1 MPGGN
6 WTVTGPQSI
15 DVDAVTS
22 LKLGLVRGSFT
33 ITEHDDPSVR
43 LQFSEVHGDPV
54 AVSLNGGRLEVRHQL
69 HGAQGWFK
77 NLMETVNHN
86 SDNAAA
92 VTVAIPRGVEV
103 EAGTVSGEGLAS
115 GISAHVRLNTV
126 SGAVTAEDTSGELQ
140 VNTVSGQ
147 VSVRNHRGVL
157 TAKSISGEVTASGHF
172 THVRTNTVSGHLDFN
187 LLGYTQDFGSNSV
200 SGDLTIT
207 LPADVGIDIVAKSAG
222 GAVILDGSQCLP
234 TNGKVET
241 IAGPDMQLM
250 LVRTNSLSGK
260 TTIIHAPG
268 PVGAEGDAER

>member
-103 EAGTVSGEGLAS
+103 EAGTVSGKGLAS

-260 TTIIHAPG
+260 TAIIHAPG
-268 PVGAEGDAER
+268 PVGGEGDAER

>member
-43 LQFSEVHGDPV
+43 LQFSVVHGSLV
-54 AVSLNGGRLEVRHQL
+54 KKSLNGGRLAVRHQL

-207 LPADVGIDIVAKSAG
+207 LPADVGVDIVAKSAG

>member
-86 SDNAAA
+86 SDNSVA

>member
-103 EAGTVSGEGLAS
+103 EAGTVSGKGLAS
-115 GISAHVRLNTV
+115 GISANVRLNTV

-260 TTIIHAPG
+260 TAIIHAPG
-268 PVGAEGDAER
+268 PVGGEGDAER

>member
-15 DVDAVTS
+15 EVDAVTS

-207 LPADVGIDIVAKSAG
+207 LPADVGVDIVAKSAG

>member
-86 SDNAAA
+86 SDNSVA

-115 GISAHVRLNTV
+115 GISALVRLNTV
-126 SGAVTAEDTSGELQ
+126 SGAVTAENTSGELQ

-147 VSVRNHRGVL
+147 VSVRNHQGVL

-172 THVRTNTVSGHLDFN
+172 THVRTNTVSGHLVFN

-200 SGDLTIT
+200 SGDLAIT
-207 LPADVGIDIVAKSAG
+207 LPADVGVDIVAKSAG

-260 TTIIHAPG
+260 TTIMHAPG
-268 PVGAEGDAER
+268 PVGTEGDAER

>member
-43 LQFSEVHGDPV
+43 LQFSAVHGDPV

-207 LPADVGIDIVAKSAG
+207 LPADVGVDIVAKSAG

>member
-1 MPGGN
+1 M
-6 WTVTGPQSI
+6 
-15 DVDAVTS
+15 
-22 LKLGLVRGSFT
+22 
-33 ITEHDDPSVR
+33 
-43 LQFSEVHGDPV
+43 
-54 AVSLNGGRLEVRHQL
+54 
-69 HGAQGWFK
+69 
-77 NLMETVNHN
+77 
-86 SDNAAA
+86 AA
-92 VTVAIPRGVEV
+92 R
-103 EAGTVSGEGLAS
+103 AS
-115 GISAHVRLNTV
+115 SRA
-126 SGAVTAEDTSGELQ
+126 
-140 VNTVSGQ
+140 
-147 VSVRNHRGVL
+147 VL

>member
-207 LPADVGIDIVAKSAG
+207 LPADVGVDIVAKSAG

-268 PVGAEGDAER
+268 PVGGEGDAER

>member
-207 LPADVGIDIVAKSAG
+207 LPADVGVDIVAKSAG

>member
-126 SGAVTAEDTSGELQ
+126 SGAVRAEDTSGELQ

-207 LPADVGIDIVAKSAG
+207 LPADVGVDIVAKSAG

>member
-172 THVRTNTVSGHLDFN
+172 THVRTNTVSGHLNFN

-207 LPADVGIDIVAKSAG
+207 LPADVGVDIVAKSAG